1 MTSGVSVTILGTAQD
16 GGIPQAGCSC
26 RRCLDAHIDLK
37 LRKYPVSLGILGVD
51 GTKHII
57 EITKNLSEQLV
68 IWTPDKNELFIPET
82 VSITHLH
89 LGHVEGIGQL
99 GKPVMGLREVD
110 VYLSPKNKDVFD
122 NRSDIVLMED
132 EGNIRIHSKNFYHPF
147 EPKDGCGFSLQF
159 IPIPHRSELGDNAA
173 IIIKAEGKSILF
185 MPDQDSWGETLD
197 YHSKE
202 NIRDFLKMFDI
213 DEALIDGTFWSMDEL
228 PRRDIS
234 KIPHPTIQE
243 TIQLLGS
250 KREGDPEISFL
261 HLNHSNP
268 VNDLGSEQ
276 RKVVEENGWKI
287 SEIGDV
293 LKL

>member
-1 MTSGVSVTILGTAQD
+1 MASGVSVTILGTAQD

-26 RRCLDAHIDLK
+26 QRCLDAHRDLK

-68 IWTPDKNELFIPET
+68 IWTPDKDESFIPET

-89 LGHVEGIGQL
+89 LGHIEGIGQL

-110 VYLSPKNKDVFD
+110 VYLSPNNKDIFD

-132 EGNIRIHSKNFYHPF
+132 EGNIRTHSKNFYHPF

-173 IIIKAEGKSILF
+173 IIIKAEEKSILF
-185 MPDQDSWGETLD
+185 MPDQDSWGDTLD
-197 YHSKE
+197 YHSKD
-202 NIRDFLKMFDI
+202 NIRDFLKKFDI

-243 TIQLLGS
+243 TIQLLGR
-250 KREGDPEISFL
+250 KRKGDPEISFL

-276 RKVVEENGWKI
+276 RKVVEGNGWKI
-287 SEIGDV
+287 SEMGDV
-293 LKL
+293 LNL

>member
-1 MTSGVSVTILGTAQD
+1 MASGVSVTILGTAQD

-26 RRCLDAHIDLK
+26 QRCLDAHRDLK

-89 LGHVEGIGQL
+89 LGHIEGIGQL

-110 VYLSPKNKDVFD
+110 IYLSPNNKDIFD

-132 EGNIRIHSKNFYHPF
+132 EGNIRTHSKNFYHPF

-173 IIIKAEGKSILF
+173 IIIKAEEKSILF
-185 MPDQDSWGETLD
+185 MPDQDSWDDTLD
-197 YHSKE
+197 YHSKD

-243 TIQLLGS
+243 TIQLLGR
-250 KREGDPEISFL
+250 KRKGDPEISFL

-268 VNDLGSEQ
+268 VNDLGSKQ
-276 RKVVEENGWKI
+276 RKIVEKNGWKI
-287 SEIGDV
+287 SKMGDV

>member
-1 MTSGVSVTILGTAQD
+1 MAPGVSVTILGTAQD
-16 GGIPQAGCSC
+16 AGIPQAGCSC
-26 RRCLDAHIDLK
+26 QRCLDAHRDLK

-68 IWTPDKNELFIPET
+68 IWTPDKDELFIPET

-89 LGHVEGIGQL
+89 LGHIEGIGQL

-110 VYLSPKNKDVFD
+110 VYLSPNNKDIFD

-132 EGNIRIHSKNFYHPF
+132 EGNIRTHSKNFYHPF

-173 IIIKAEGKSILF
+173 IIIKAEEKSILF
-185 MPDQDSWGETLD
+185 MPDQDSWGDTLD
-197 YHSKE
+197 YHSKD
-202 NIRDFLKMFDI
+202 NIRDFLKKFDI

-243 TIQLLGS
+243 TIQLLGR
-250 KREGDPEISFL
+250 KRKGDPEISFL

-276 RKVVEENGWKI
+276 RKVVEGNGWKI
-287 SEIGDV
+287 SEMGDV

>member
-1 MTSGVSVTILGTAQD
+1 MASGVSVTILGTAQD

-26 RRCLDAHIDLK
+26 QRCLDAHRDLK

-122 NRSDIVLMED
+122 NRSDILLMED
-132 EGNIRIHSKNFYHPF
+132 EGNIRTHSKNFYHPF

-185 MPDQDSWGETLD
+185 MPDQDSWGDTLD

>member
-26 RRCLDAHIDLK
+26 RRCLDAHRDLK

-132 EGNIRIHSKNFYHPF
+132 EGNIRTHSKNFNHPF

>member
-26 RRCLDAHIDLK
+26 RRCLDAHRDLK

-132 EGNIRIHSKNFYHPF
+132 EGNIRTHSKNFYHPF

-243 TIQLLGS
+243 TIQLLGR
-250 KREGDPEISFL
+250 KRKGDPEISFL

-276 RKVVEENGWKI
+276 RKVVEGNGWKI
-287 SEIGDV
+287 SEMGDV

>member
-1 MTSGVSVTILGTAQD
+1 MASGVSVTILGTAQD

-26 RRCLDAHIDLK
+26 QRCLDAHRDLK

-89 LGHVEGIGQL
+89 LGHIEGIGQL

-110 VYLSPKNKDVFD
+110 IYLSPNNKDIFD

-132 EGNIRIHSKNFYHPF
+132 EGNIRTHSKNFYHPF

-173 IIIKAEGKSILF
+173 IIIKAEEKSILF
-185 MPDQDSWGETLD
+185 MPDQDSWGDTLD
-197 YHSKE
+197 YHSKD

-243 TIQLLGS
+243 TIQLLGR
-250 KREGDPEISFL
+250 KRKGDPEISFL

-276 RKVVEENGWKI
+276 RKVVEGNGWKI
-287 SEIGDV
+287 SEMGDV
-293 LKL
+293 LNL

>member
-1 MTSGVSVTILGTAQD
+1 MASGVSVTILGTAQD

-26 RRCLDAHIDLK
+26 RRCLDAHRDLK

-110 VYLSPKNKDVFD
+110 VYLSPKNKGVFD

-132 EGNIRIHSKNFYHPF
+132 EGNIRTHSKNFYHPF

-213 DEALIDGTFWSMDEL
+213 DEALIDGTFWNMNEL

-268 VNDLGSEQ
+268 VNDFGSEQ
-276 RKVVEENGWKI
+276 REVVEENGWKI
-287 SEIGDV
+287 SEMGNV

>member
-1 MTSGVSVTILGTAQD
+1 MASGVSVTILGTAQD

-132 EGNIRIHSKNFYHPF
+132 EGNIRTHSKNFYHPF

>member
-1 MTSGVSVTILGTAQD
+1 MAAGVSVTILGTAQD

-26 RRCLDAHIDLK
+26 QRCLDAHRDLK

-68 IWTPDKNELFIPET
+68 IWTPDQNELFIPET

-89 LGHVEGIGQL
+89 LGHIEGIGQL

-110 VYLSPKNKDVFD
+110 VYLSPKNKDILD
-122 NRSDIVLMED
+122 NRSDIVLMGE
-132 EGNIRIHSKNFYHPF
+132 EGNIRTHCKDFYDLF

-185 MPDQDSWGETLD
+185 MPDQDSWDDTLD
-197 YHSKE
+197 YHSKD

-213 DEALIDGTFWSMDEL
+213 DEALIDGTFWSIDEL

-243 TIQLLGS
+243 TIQLLGR
-250 KREGDPEISFL
+250 KRKGDPEISFL

-287 SEIGDV
+287 SEMGDV

>member
-1 MTSGVSVTILGTAQD
+1 MASGVSVTILGTAQD

-26 RRCLDAHIDLK
+26 QRCLDAHRDLK

-122 NRSDIVLMED
+122 NRSDILLMED
-132 EGNIRIHSKNFYHPF
+132 EGNIRTHSKNFYHPF

-185 MPDQDSWGETLD
+185 MPDQDSWGDTLD

-276 RKVVEENGWKI
+276 RKVVEGNGWKI
-287 SEIGDV
+287 SEMGDV

>member
-1 MTSGVSVTILGTAQD
+1 MASGVSVTILGTAQD

-26 RRCLDAHIDLK
+26 QRCLDAHRDLK

-68 IWTPDKNELFIPET
+68 IWTPDKDELFIPET

-89 LGHVEGIGQL
+89 LGHIEGIGQL

-110 VYLSPKNKDVFD
+110 IYLSPNNKDIFD

-132 EGNIRIHSKNFYHPF
+132 EGNIRTHSKNFYHPF

-173 IIIKAEGKSILF
+173 IIIKAEEKSILF
-185 MPDQDSWGETLD
+185 MPDQDSWGDTLD
-197 YHSKE
+197 YHSKD
-202 NIRDFLKMFDI
+202 NIRDFLKKFDI

-228 PRRDIS
+228 PGRDIS

-243 TIQLLGS
+243 TIQLLGR
-250 KREGDPEISFL
+250 KRKGDPEISFL

-276 RKVVEENGWKI
+276 RKVVEGNGWKI
-287 SEIGDV
+287 SEMGDV

>member
-1 MTSGVSVTILGTAQD
+1 MAAGVSVTILGTAQD

-26 RRCLDAHIDLK
+26 QRCLDAHRDLK

-68 IWTPDKNELFIPET
+68 IWTPDQNELFIPET

-89 LGHVEGIGQL
+89 LGHIEGIGQL

-110 VYLSPKNKDVFD
+110 VYLSPKNKDILD
-122 NRSDIVLMED
+122 NRSDIVLMGE
-132 EGNIRIHSKNFYHPF
+132 EGNIRTHSKDFYDLF

-185 MPDQDSWGETLD
+185 MPDQDSWDDTLD
-197 YHSKE
+197 YHSKD

-213 DEALIDGTFWSMDEL
+213 DEALIDGTFWSIDEL

-243 TIQLLGS
+243 TIQLLGR
-250 KREGDPEISFL
+250 KRKGDPEISFL

-287 SEIGDV
+287 SEMGDV

>member
-26 RRCLDAHIDLK
+26 RRCLDAHRDLK

-99 GKPVMGLREVD
+99 GKPVMGLREVE

-132 EGNIRIHSKNFYHPF
+132 EGNIRTHSKNFNHPF
-147 EPKDGCGFSLQF
+147 EPKDGCGFSLEF

>member
-1 MTSGVSVTILGTAQD
+1 MASGVSVTILGTAQD

-26 RRCLDAHIDLK
+26 QRCLDAHRDLK

-89 LGHVEGIGQL
+89 LGHIEGIGQL

-110 VYLSPKNKDVFD
+110 IYLSPNNKDIFD

-132 EGNIRIHSKNFYHPF
+132 EGNIRTHSKNFYHPF

-173 IIIKAEGKSILF
+173 IIIKAEEKSILF
-185 MPDQDSWGETLD
+185 MPDQDSWSDTLD
-197 YHSKE
+197 YHSKD
-202 NIRDFLKMFDI
+202 NIRDFLKKFDI

-243 TIQLLGS
+243 TIQLLGR
-250 KREGDPEISFL
+250 KRKGDPEISFL

-287 SEIGDV
+287 SEMGDV
-293 LKL
+293 LNL

>member
-1 MTSGVSVTILGTAQD
+1 MASGVSVTILGTAQD

-26 RRCLDAHIDLK
+26 QRCLDAHRDLK

-68 IWTPDKNELFIPET
+68 IWTPEKNDLFIPET

-89 LGHVEGIGQL
+89 LGHIEGIGQL

-132 EGNIRIHSKNFYHPF
+132 EGNIRTHSKNFYHPF

-185 MPDQDSWGETLD
+185 MPDQDSWSDTLD

-213 DEALIDGTFWSMDEL
+213 DEALIDGTFWNMNEL

>member
-26 RRCLDAHIDLK
+26 RRCLDAHRDLK

-57 EITKNLSEQLV
+57 EITKNLSEQLL

-89 LGHVEGIGQL
+89 RGHVEGIGQL

-132 EGNIRIHSKNFYHPF
+132 EGNIRTHSKNFYHPF

-213 DEALIDGTFWSMDEL
+213 DEALIDGTFWNMNEL

>member
-26 RRCLDAHIDLK
+26 QRCLDAHRDLK

-89 LGHVEGIGQL
+89 LGHIEGIGQL

-110 VYLSPKNKDVFD
+110 VYLSPNNKDIFD

-132 EGNIRIHSKNFYHPF
+132 EGNIRTHSKNFYHPF

-185 MPDQDSWGETLD
+185 MPDQDSWCETLD

-243 TIQLLGS
+243 TIQLLGR
-250 KREGDPEISFL
+250 KRKGDPEISFL

-276 RKVVEENGWKI
+276 RKVVEGNGWKI
-287 SEIGDV
+287 SEMGDV

>member
-1 MTSGVSVTILGTAQD
+1 MASGVSVTILGTAQD

-26 RRCLDAHIDLK
+26 QRCLDAHRDLK

-68 IWTPDKNELFIPET
+68 IWTPDKDELFIPET

-89 LGHVEGIGQL
+89 LGHIEGIGQL
-99 GKPVMGLREVD
+99 GKPVMGLKEVD
-110 VYLSPKNKDVFD
+110 IYLSPNNKDIFD

-132 EGNIRIHSKNFYHPF
+132 EGNIRTHSKNFYHPF

-173 IIIKAEGKSILF
+173 IIIKAEEKSILF
-185 MPDQDSWGETLD
+185 MPDQDSWGDTLD
-197 YHSKE
+197 YHSKD
-202 NIRDFLKMFDI
+202 NIRDFLKKFDI

-228 PRRDIS
+228 PGRDIS
-234 KIPHPTIQE
+234 RIPHPTIQD
-243 TIQLLGS
+243 TIQLLGK

-268 VNDLGSEQ
+268 VNDFDSEQ
-276 RKVVEENGWKI
+276 RKVVEENGWNI
-287 SEIGDV
+287 SEMGDV

>member
-1 MTSGVSVTILGTAQD
+1 
-16 GGIPQAGCSC
+16 
-26 RRCLDAHIDLK
+26 
-37 LRKYPVSLGILGVD
+37 
-51 GTKHII
+51 
-57 EITKNLSEQLV
+57 
-68 IWTPDKNELFIPET
+68 
-82 VSITHLH
+82 
-89 LGHVEGIGQL
+89 
-99 GKPVMGLREVD
+99 
-110 VYLSPKNKDVFD
+110 
-122 NRSDIVLMED
+122 MED
-132 EGNIRIHSKNFYHPF
+132 EGNIRTHSKNFYHPF

-185 MPDQDSWGETLD
+185 MPDQDSWSETLD

-243 TIQLLGS
+243 TIQLLGR

>member
-132 EGNIRIHSKNFYHPF
+132 EGNIRTHSKNFYHPF

>member
-26 RRCLDAHIDLK
+26 RRCLDAHRDLK

-132 EGNIRIHSKNFYHPF
+132 EGNIRTHSKNFYHPF

-243 TIQLLGS
+243 TIQLIGR
-250 KREGDPEISFL
+250 KRKGDPEISFL

-268 VNDLGSEQ
+268 VNDLGSKQ
-276 RKVVEENGWKI
+276 RKIVEKNGWRI
-287 SEIGDV
+287 SEMGDV

>member
-1 MTSGVSVTILGTAQD
+1 MMSEVSVTILGTAQD

-26 RRCLDAHIDLK
+26 RRCQEAHRNFE
-37 LRKYPVSLGILGVD
+37 LRKFPVSLGILGID
-51 GTKHII
+51 RTKHII

-68 IWTPDKNELFIPET
+68 IWTSGKNELFIPET

-89 LGHVEGIGQL
+89 LGHIEGIGQL

-110 VYLSPKNKDVFD
+110 VYLSRNNKHVLD
-122 NRSDIVLMED
+122 NRSDIILMKD
-132 EGNIRIHSKNFYHPF
+132 ENNIKTHSREFYHPF
-147 EPKDGCGFSLQF
+147 EPKEGCGFTLQF

-173 IIIKAEGKSILF
+173 IIIKAKTKSILF
-185 MPDQDSWGETLD
+185 MPDQDSWEDTLE
-197 YHSKE
+197 YHSKD

-228 PRRDIS
+228 PGRDIS
-234 KIPHPTIQE
+234 KIPHPTIKD
-243 TIQLLGS
+243 TIQLLGK

-268 VNDLGSEQ
+268 VNDFGSEQ
-276 RKVVEENGWKI
+276 REVVEENGWKI
-287 SEIGDV
+287 SEMGNV

>member
-1 MTSGVSVTILGTAQD
+1 MASGVSVTILGTAQD

-26 RRCLDAHIDLK
+26 QRCLDAHRDLK

-89 LGHVEGIGQL
+89 LGHIEGIGQL

-110 VYLSPKNKDVFD
+110 IYLSPNNKDIFD

-132 EGNIRIHSKNFYHPF
+132 EGNIRTHSKNFYHPF

-173 IIIKAEGKSILF
+173 IIIKAEEKSILF

-197 YHSKE
+197 YHSID

-213 DEALIDGTFWSMDEL
+213 DEALIDGTFWSMEEL

-234 KIPHPTIQE
+234 KIPHPTIEE
-243 TIQLLGS
+243 TIQLLGR
-250 KREGDPEISFL
+250 KRKGDPEISFL

-276 RKVVEENGWKI
+276 RKVVEGNGWKI
-287 SEIGDV
+287 SEMGDV
-293 LKL
+293 LNL

>member
-1 MTSGVSVTILGTAQD
+1 MASGVSVTILGTAQD

-26 RRCLDAHIDLK
+26 QRCLDAHRDLK

-89 LGHVEGIGQL
+89 LGHIEGFGQL
-99 GKPVMGLREVD
+99 GKPVMGLTEVD
-110 VYLSPKNKDVFD
+110 IYLSPNNKDIFD

-132 EGNIRIHSKNFYHPF
+132 EGNIRTHSKNFYHPF

-173 IIIKAEGKSILF
+173 IIIKAEEKSILF
-185 MPDQDSWGETLD
+185 MPDQDSWGDTLD
-197 YHSKE
+197 YHSE
-202 NIRDFLKMFDI
+202 DNIRDFLKKFDI

-243 TIQLLGS
+243 TIQLLGR
-250 KREGDPEISFL
+250 KRKDDPEISFL

-276 RKVVEENGWKI
+276 RKVVEGNGWKI
-287 SEIGDV
+287 SEMGDV

>member
-1 MTSGVSVTILGTAQD
+1 MASGVCVTILGTAQD

-26 RRCLDAHIDLK
+26 QRCLDAHRDLK

-132 EGNIRIHSKNFYHPF
+132 EGNIRTHSKNFYHPF

-185 MPDQDSWGETLD
+185 MPDQDSWSDTLD

-213 DEALIDGTFWSMDEL
+213 DEALIDGTFWNMNEL